1 MLSDFFFQIANLKNI
16 RRSGWKTKLQ
26 LSHSE
31 SVADHTYMM
40 TVMTMILSD
49 IKNLDTEKIIKMTL
63 LHDWAE
69 SKTGDFMPDEIEPER
84 KNQLEEDAMNE
95 ILGML
100 PHDVQLSYQIIWKEY
115 QNNESMEA
123 VFVHQ
128 LDKLEMVLQAK
139 IYEKDVK
146 PEEIQPFI
154 VSAVDQIKD
163 NDLKK
168 ILQVILE

>member
-1 MLSDFFFQIANLKNI
+1 
-16 RRSGWKTKLQ
+16 
-26 LSHSE
+26 
-31 SVADHTYMM
+31 
-40 TVMTMILSD
+40 
-49 IKNLDTEKIIKMTL
+49 
-63 LHDWAE
+63 
-69 SKTGDFMPDEIEPER
+69 
-84 KNQLEEDAMNE
+84 MNE